1 MYVKNYEG
9 IKACYVYWLRLKK
22 SWDMLWGILHNV
34 NEQNCII
41 IKTKTT
47 WETEEE
53 NKKEKNVH
61 SLTHKKMALPSLHF
75 FQYGPWTEECTMLGR
90 GKITLRILFTRKDF
104 CWLSYLTKKAFLVT
118 LVKMSSGK
126 PLHSLC
132 NSGNGSQYKVTSH
145 LYQQLSS
152 FDVGIPH
159 LQGFHLFLDM
169 WSERYDFLAP
179 YHPNYRT

>member
-1 MYVKNYEG
+1 MF
-9 IKACYVYWLRLKK
+9 IDLTQIKK
-22 SWDMLWGILHNV
+22 SWDMLWGVSHSV

-47 WETEEE
+47 YRKYNNTE
-53 NKKEKNVH
+53 NKKREYFSQSYAQKNGLTFTTLFPVW
-61 SLTHKKMALPSLHF
+61 SLDWGMYDA
-75 FQYGPWTEECTMLGR
+75 
-90 GKITLRILFTRKDF
+90 GKRKNDRSIWLTILRILFTRKDW

-118 LVKMSSGK
+118 LDKMYNGK

-132 NSGNGSQYKVTSH
+132 ISGNGSQYKVTSR

-152 FDVGIPH
+152 YDVGIPH

-169 WSERYDFLAP
+169 WTERYDFLAP
-179 YHPNYRT
+179 YCPNYRT